1 MRYTAKGVGFV
12 PPWLDGDSGK
22 EMSKGLPAKGGPT
35 LAFHP
40 GFPSQIGER
49 FGQEVLQ
56 SQPVLD

>member
-1 MRYTAKGVGFV
+1 MRYTAKGVAFV

-22 EMSKGLPAKGGPT
+22 EMSKGLPAKG

-49 FGQEVLQ
+49 FGEEVLQ